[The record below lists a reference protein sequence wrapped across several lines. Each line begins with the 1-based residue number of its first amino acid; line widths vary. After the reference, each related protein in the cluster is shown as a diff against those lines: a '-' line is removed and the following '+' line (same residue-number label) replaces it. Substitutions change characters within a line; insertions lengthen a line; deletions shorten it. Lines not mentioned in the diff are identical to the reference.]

1 MYYLQSQS
9 DVIDIMAKGTSK
21 GKTIMEFFSKY
32 NLDLNKTMPFGDENN
47 DIEMLQNVKYGI
59 AMLNAHNNLKK
70 VTKYITAKDNN
81 SSVVADFIWNLTK
94 TNIEDKIKKFKV
106 NHINNKWWFQP
117 LICSLSFTNWAYKP
131 FNTFDEFLKSIK
143 MQNRPIYISL
153 NSDKEFLL
161 FNQVQRQYNKTLRL
175 NKNLVLS
182 KKEIYLKLTENIYIY
197 LDEKAIKDIKKRI
210 SICIPYK
217 ILWRKNKKIE
227 FKIKSKFGLCF

>member
-1 MYYLQSQS
+1 MQSQS

-32 NLDLNKTMPFGDENN
+32 NLDLNKTMAFGDENN
-47 DIEMLQNVKYGI
+47 DIEMLQNIKYGI
-59 AMLNAHNNLKK
+59 AMLNAHTNLKK
-70 VTKYITAKDNN
+70 VTKYIIAKDNN
-81 SSVVADFIWNLTK
+81 SSGVADFIWSLTE

-117 LICSLSFTNWAYKP
+117 SIWSLSFTNWAYRP

-143 MQNRPIYISL
+143 MQDRPIYISL

-197 LDEKAIKDIKKRI
+197 LDEKAIKDIKKG
-210 SICIPYK
+210 Y
-217 ILWRKNKKIE
+217 
-227 FKIKSKFGLCF
+227 